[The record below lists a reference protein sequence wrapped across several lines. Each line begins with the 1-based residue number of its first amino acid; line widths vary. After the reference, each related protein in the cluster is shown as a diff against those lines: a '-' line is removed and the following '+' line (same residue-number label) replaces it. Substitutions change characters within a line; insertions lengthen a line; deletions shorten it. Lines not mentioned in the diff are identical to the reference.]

1 MTWTF
6 IQCNNAQKGSKCYV
20 SHEYNNDMKCVKK
33 LDYLYLPYTTFTLS
47 RLRPR
52 SSRLLN
58 RNWSCSFWSNL
69 PSEHDLIRLHAISD
83 DCNTT
88 DDDLVPVHIRS
99 DTCGSPTW
107 DDPVRSTTFQYV
119 YIRPLISVAIRND
132 CGCRLCRVA
141 RCGKKAICFHIS
153 SKAVNITENE

>member
-1 MTWTF
+1 MMLHSFSSATSELYKSLTYLLLVVWQEDHP
-6 IQCNNAQKGSKCYV
+6 IC
-20 SHEYNNDMKCVKK
+20 KK
-33 LDYLYLPYTTFTLS
+33 LHSYWYRGSFLRLLGYRSGKLLLYTTFTLS
-47 RLRPR
+47 RLRPW

-99 DTCGSPTW
+99 DTRVDLRLGTIWYVPQRY
-107 DDPVRSTTFQYV
+107 DTFTY
-119 YIRPLISVAIRND
+119 D
-132 CGCRLCRVA
+132 
-141 RCGKKAICFHIS
+141 H
-153 SKAVNITENE
+153 